1 MPMPAAY
8 LDNLNTAQRG
18 AVEHGV
24 FDQVGPFWSLLAQ
37 GPGRRI
43 LWRMTFSRRAAAKW
57 RSGLNGSRAR
67 PWDEFGLNPAFTIH
81 DREDSADLMNL
92 ATFAHWRNL

>member
-43 LWRMTFSRRAAAKW
+43 LWRMTFSRRAAAEMAKRVERISRKAMGRIVRADW
-57 RSGLNGSRAR
+57 AEPGLHHPRS
-67 PWDEFGLNPAFTIH
+67 
-81 DREDSADLMNL
+81 
-92 ATFAHWRNL
+92 